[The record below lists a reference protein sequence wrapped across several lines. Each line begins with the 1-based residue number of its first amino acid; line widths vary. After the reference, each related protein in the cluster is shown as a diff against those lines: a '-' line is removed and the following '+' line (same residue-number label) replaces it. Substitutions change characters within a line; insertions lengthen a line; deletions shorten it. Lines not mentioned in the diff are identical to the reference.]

1 MSVLQRDNVKKS
13 LDKLKDDRERLAR
26 NQFLYR
32 MLDKC
37 KNDRRRIPE
46 QIHYQDL
53 LDQVINILMDN
64 VNY

>member
-1 MSVLQRDNVKKS
+1 MKRS
-13 LDKLKDDRERLAR
+13 LDKLKDDRERLVR

-32 MLDKC
+32 MLDKYR
-37 KNDRRRIPE
+37 NDRRKIPE